1 MSDNPVRIPECTL
14 VPTVW
19 GQRCAS
25 CITQSCVPDRLLTIP
40 STQNELCRIIQHAKQ
55 GRVHSRG
62 HRVRSGRSMA
72 LKPRATETRL
82 GNIPLKG
89 QAVRKYSQDPTL
101 FLHVGTTVEWVI
113 IIMMI
118 MDHEMMS
125 RMMTMLPQCW
135 WRRADLMLKL
145 RFSIDGWVK
154 KYYFL

>member
-1 MSDNPVRIPECTL
+1 
-14 VPTVW
+14 
-19 GQRCAS
+19 
-25 CITQSCVPDRLLTIP
+25 
-40 STQNELCRIIQHAKQ
+40 
-55 GRVHSRG
+55 
-62 HRVRSGRSMA
+62 MA
-72 LKPRATETRL
+72 LEPRATETRL

-89 QAVRKYSQDPTL
+89 QAVRKYSQDPKL

-154 KYYFL
+154 NTISYNFHIIFILDF